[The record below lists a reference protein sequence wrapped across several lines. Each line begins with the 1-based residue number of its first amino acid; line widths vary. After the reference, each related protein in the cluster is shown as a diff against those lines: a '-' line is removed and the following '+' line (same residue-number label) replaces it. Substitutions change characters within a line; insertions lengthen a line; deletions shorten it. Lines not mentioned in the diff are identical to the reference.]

1 MINIRRENERGHNNF
16 GWLDTKYTFSFND
29 YYDEKFMGFRALRVI
44 NEDFIEPQKGFPKH
58 GHRDM
63 EIITYVIS
71 GDLSHADS
79 MGNGTTIRPHEIQR
93 MSAGTGILHS
103 EASSETDKTH
113 LLQIW
118 ILPETQNLTP
128 SYEQKLISADE
139 KRGKLKLIASRNA
152 DEDSI
157 TVHQDVSLYAS
168 ILQNDD
174 EVLHEI
180 ADGRFAWI
188 QVVKGSLQVNGELL
202 KTSDGAAIS
211 NEKLLKIKALDNET
225 EFLLFD
231 LN

>member
-1 MINIRRENERGHNNF
+1 MIKIRRSNERGHNNF

-29 YYDEKFMGFRALRVI
+29 YYDENFMGFRALRVI
-44 NEDFIEPQKGFPKH
+44 NEDFIEPKRGFPKH

-118 ILPETQNLTP
+118 ILPETDNLTP
-128 SYEQKLISADE
+128 SYEQKLIPADA

-157 TVHQDVSLYAS
+157 AVHQDVSLYAS
-168 ILQNDD
+168 ILQQND

-180 ADGRFAWI
+180 THGRHAWI
-188 QVVKGSLQVNGELL
+188 QIVKGSLEVNGELL
-202 KTSDGAAIS
+202 ETSDGAAIS
-211 NEKLLKIKALDNET
+211 DESLLKIKASGNET